1 MPFRALHLR
10 VLAGV
15 LIAAALLATPALA
28 HSVTVGSL
36 TITDLWTRATPP
48 GAPTAAGYLT
58 ITNKGSEADT
68 LVSATS
74 PDAQHGELHHMAMK
88 DGVMT
93 MNAVDGGIPIPAGGS
108 VKLAPDGFHIMFVT
122 LSAPLKEGGKLP
134 VTLTFAKAG
143 SVTTFLHILAIGAS
157 GPGDMDNMGNMKMG
171 K

>member
-1 MPFRALHLR
+1 MSFASPFRALT
-10 VLAGV
+10 GV
-15 LIAAALLATPALA
+15 LIATALFATPAFA
-28 HSVTVGSL
+28 HSVTLGSL

-48 GAPTAAGYLT
+48 GAPTAAGYMT
-58 ITNKGSEADT
+58 IANAGEEADT
-68 LVSATS
+68 LRSAAS
-74 PDAQHGELHHMAMK
+74 PVADHGELHVMAMK

-93 MNAVDGGIPIPAGGS
+93 MRPVDGGVAIPAGGT

-122 LSAPLKEGGKLP
+122 LNAPLKEGGKLP

-157 GPGDMDNMGNMKMG
+157 GPGDMGDMKMG